1 MAFRRKIDKEYIL
14 LNFQSIMVYV
24 DIFFQEK
31 DTDKLITQE
40 NH

>member
-31 DTDKLITQE
+31 DIDKLITQE
-40 NH
+40 NN